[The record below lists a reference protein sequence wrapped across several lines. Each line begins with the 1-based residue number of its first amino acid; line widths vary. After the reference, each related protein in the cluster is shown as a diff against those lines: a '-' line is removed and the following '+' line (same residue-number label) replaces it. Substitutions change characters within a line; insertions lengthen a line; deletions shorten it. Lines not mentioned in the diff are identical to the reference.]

1 MNGLALLS
9 SSDSG
14 QLGVPSSGGPGCS
27 VPAPAQGS
35 SHPWVEIPFAP
46 LGAKAG
52 ISVLT
57 LTGPPRATV
66 AGSRLALRDPDAG
79 AAMLSPGTAAFPPL
93 GALSRV
99 RAHRP
104 GAAGRRG
111 PHGVLGA
118 TLSARCFRTY
128 SPGSLELPLALGLF
142 APRNS
147 FGEERGENPC
157 EHLSGTFPRPWTGNG
172 VGESGEGRLIVC

>member
-79 AAMLSPGTAAFPPL
+79 AAMLSPGASAFPPL

-111 PHGVLGA
+111 LMVSSGRRSRRAVSELTH
-118 TLSARCFRTY
+118 R
-128 SPGSLELPLALGLF
+128 GSLELPLALGLF

-147 FGEERGENPC
+147 FGEGRGENPC

-172 VGESGEGRLIVC
+172 VGGSGEGRLIVC

>member
-9 SSDSG
+9 PSDSG

-79 AAMLSPGTAAFPPL
+79 AAMLSPGASAFPPL

-128 SPGSLELPLALGLF
+128 SPGLIRAASCARFICSSKQFRRGKRRKSL
-142 APRNS
+142 
-147 FGEERGENPC
+147 
-157 EHLSGTFPRPWTGNG
+157 
-172 VGESGEGRLIVC
+172 